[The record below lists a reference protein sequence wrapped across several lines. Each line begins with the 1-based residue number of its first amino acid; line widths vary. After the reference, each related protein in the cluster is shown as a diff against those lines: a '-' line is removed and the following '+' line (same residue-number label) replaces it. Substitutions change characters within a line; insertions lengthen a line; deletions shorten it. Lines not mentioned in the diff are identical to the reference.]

1 MHANAIIACMMAMHS
16 PMPLSDSDLVRKHAA
31 EQYLAAARRRGEKAV
46 SINVG
51 AVHKALTLHNRVPL
65 VCAALAS
72 KKFLTENHLRLIS
85 KTGPPSGQS
94 TTVTYTYQFVP
105 KEKKDRGVDR
115 QDAWNRLR
123 GALKDV
129 FAELGGGENYL
140 RNERANFYGPGK
152 DR

>member
-1 MHANAIIACMMAMHS
+1 MVREAMHTTTS
-16 PMPLSDSDLVRKHAA
+16 VSDSDLVRQHASD
-31 EQYLAAARRRGEKAV
+31 QYLAAARKRGDRTV
-46 SINVG
+46 TINVG
-51 AVHKALTLHNRVPL
+51 TIHKALALNNRVPL
-65 VCAALAS
+65 VCAALGS

-94 TTVTYTYQFVP
+94 TTVTYTYEFVF
-105 KEKKDRGVDR
+105 KEKTDDKGLDR
-115 QDAWNRLR
+115 QDAWNQLR

-152 DR
+152 DPVEDL

>member
-1 MHANAIIACMMAMHS
+1 MATIHTTS
-16 PMPLSDSDLVRKHAA
+16 SISDSDLVRRHAT
-31 EQYLAAARRRGEKAV
+31 EEYLAAAQRRGDRTF

-51 AVHKALTLHNRVPL
+51 TVHRQLRLHNRVPL
-65 VCAALAS
+65 VCAALGS
-72 KKFLTENHLRLIS
+72 KKFLAENHLRLIA

-94 TTVTYTYQFVP
+94 TTVIYTYEFVDEGTDR
-105 KEKKDRGVDR
+105 EKSDR

>member
-1 MHANAIIACMMAMHS
+1 MTGYGAQMHTAGS
-16 PMPLSDSDLVRKHAA
+16 VSGSDLVRKHAFDV
-31 EQYLAAARRRGEKAV
+31 YLSPARRSGDKTF

-51 AVHKALTLHNRVPL
+51 VVHRALALNNRVPL

-72 KKFLTENHLRLIS
+72 RKFLTENHLRLIS

-94 TTVTYTYQFVP
+94 TTVTYTYEFLEQE
-105 KEKKDRGVDR
+105 KENKQLGR

>member
-1 MHANAIIACMMAMHS
+1 MHTTLPI
-16 PMPLSDSDLVRKHAA
+16 SDSDLVRQHAA
-31 EQYLAAARRRGEKAV
+31 EEYLAAARRHGDKTV

-51 AVHKALTLHNRVPL
+51 NVHRALALNNRVPL
-65 VCAALAS
+65 VCAALGS

-94 TTVTYTYQFVP
+94 TTVTYTYAFVA
-105 KEKKDRGVDR
+105 KEKKDKAADR

-123 GALKDV
+123 GAFKDV